1 MEAIFQKRRTSKIP
15 NHLRDKLDRLLD
27 EIIHAGII
35 RELYENDEMTS
46 WFLKPVIILPKK
58 EYVKLILEAR
68 YLNSITVT
76 SNCFWP
82 FELLHVLMTRMDHT
96 LLAVI
101 YHRVQW
107 TKEARK
113 LTSFIVKVPQYDFQ
127 IGFQGINNFSK
138 KLQQPND
145 LCIGASYFLMVSFAE
160 SKQRQN
166 VRYNWRIRLSS
177 NLSKYKSR
185 SS

>member
-76 SNCFWP
+76 SNCF
-82 FELLHVLMTRMDHT
+82 
-96 LLAVI
+96 
-101 YHRVQW
+101 
-107 TKEARK
+107 
-113 LTSFIVKVPQYDFQ
+113 
-127 IGFQGINNFSK
+127 
-138 KLQQPND
+138 
-145 LCIGASYFLMVSFAE
+145 
-160 SKQRQN
+160 
-166 VRYNWRIRLSS
+166 
-177 NLSKYKSR
+177 
-185 SS
+185 